1 MIFAVFSHK
10 GNRITEVSVSGHAGY
25 APKGEDIVCASV
37 TSALQTVVNG
47 ITEVLKIPADVQVE
61 ENKITCT
68 LPDSSQEGAA
78 QALLQALYLQ
88 LSLLKE
94 DYPKNI
100 TLKNLEV

>member
-25 APKGEDIVCASV
+25 APKGEDVVCASV

-47 ITEVLKIPADVQVE
+47 ITEVLKIPAKVQVE

-68 LPDSSQEGAA
+68 LPDSPQEDAA

-88 LSLLKE
+88 LSLLGE
-94 DYPKNI
+94 DYPKTI

>member
-1 MIFAVFSHK
+1 MIFAVFSRK

-37 TSALQTVVNG
+37 TSALHTVNNG
-47 ITEVLKIPADVQVE
+47 ITEVLKVPAQVQVE

-68 LPDSSQEGAA
+68 LPEDSDSQAA
-78 QALLQALYLQ
+78 QAFLNALFLQ
-88 LSLLKE
+88 LNLLAE
-94 DYPKNI
+94 DYPKTI

>member
-1 MIFAVFSHK
+1 MIFAVFSRK

-37 TSALQTVVNG
+37 TSALQTVLNG
-47 ITEVLKIPADVQVE
+47 ITEVLKVPAQVQVE

-68 LPDSSQEGAA
+68 LPEDSDSQAA
-78 QALLQALYLQ
+78 RAFLNALFLQ
-88 LSLLKE
+88 LNLLAE
-94 DYPKNI
+94 DYPKTI

>member
-1 MIFAVFSHK
+1 MIFAVFSRK

-37 TSALQTVVNG
+37 TGALQTVLNG
-47 ITEVLKIPADVQVE
+47 ITEVLKVPAQVQVE

-68 LPDSSQEGAA
+68 LPEDSDSQAA
-78 QALLQALYLQ
+78 QAFLNALFLQ
-88 LSLLKE
+88 LNLLAE
-94 DYPKNI
+94 DYPKTI